1 SLYLLISLKSSA
13 ETFTPLTMTT
23 STAAMSSSTQ
33 CSHTATETSTKESNT
48 PFSVAFVT
56 ISNEQTAQKLALQI
70 VENKLA
76 ACVNIV
82 PKVISIYEWKGKIE
96 NDSEALMMIK
106 TRTSRVDELIAFV
119 KKNHPYEVCE
129 VITTAIQ
136 HGNPDYL
143 KWLGEVVPPSNKSC
157 SD

>member
-1 SLYLLISLKSSA
+1 
-13 ETFTPLTMTT
+13 
-23 STAAMSSSTQ
+23 
-33 CSHTATETSTKESNT
+33 
-48 PFSVAFVT
+48 
-56 ISNEQTAQKLALQI
+56 QI